1 MRKGTFGVVLCLYPI
16 LAFAGVILNWPL
28 LCAVCFAFALL
39 VEKDEWAGRQTLQAL
54 GLSLIVYGARHLA
67 SWGLELLPDL
77 SGLHDL
83 AGTALGIFVNLV
95 YLAAIVCSVVAI
107 LRVGKD
113 QEADLPGL
121 SELAYRAWGKR
132 KPRPFPTNPYQ
143 PPQPGQPQ
151 PGQPQPGQPPYY
163 GGPQQT
169 PPPPYGQQPG
179 QAAPPTGGPQ
189 DPRQP

>member
-28 LCAVCFAFALL
+28 LCMICFAFALL
-39 VEKDEWAGRQTLQAL
+39 VEKDEWTGRQTLQAL
-54 GLSLIVYGARHLA
+54 GLSLVVYGVRHLA
-67 SWGLELLPDL
+67 SWGLELLP
-77 SGLHDL
+77 
-83 AGTALGIFVNLV
+83 
-95 YLAAIVCSVVAI
+95 
-107 LRVGKD
+107 
-113 QEADLPGL
+113 DLPGL

-143 PPQPGQPQ
+143 PPQPGQP
-151 PGQPQPGQPPYY
+151 PYY

-169 PPPPYGQQPG
+169 PPPPYGQRPG

>member
-1 MRKGTFGVVLCLYPI
+1 M
-16 LAFAGVILNWPL
+16 ILNWPL

-107 LRVGKD
+107 LRVGKTRRRTC
-113 QEADLPGL
+113 PG
-121 SELAYRAWGKR
+121 SRSWPTGPGASGSPGPSPPTPTSRPNRGSRPTTAGPSKR
-132 KPRPFPTNPYQ
+132 PR
-143 PPQPGQPQ
+143 
-151 PGQPQPGQPPYY
+151 
-163 GGPQQT
+163 
-169 PPPPYGQQPG
+169 
-179 QAAPPTGGPQ
+179 PPTGSSPDRRRRPLAGPRT
-189 DPRQP
+189 PGSPERRTLT

>member
-39 VEKDEWAGRQTLQAL
+39 VEKDEWTGRQTLQAL
-54 GLSLIVYGARHLA
+54 ALSLVVYGARHLA

-143 PPQPGQPQ
+143 PPH